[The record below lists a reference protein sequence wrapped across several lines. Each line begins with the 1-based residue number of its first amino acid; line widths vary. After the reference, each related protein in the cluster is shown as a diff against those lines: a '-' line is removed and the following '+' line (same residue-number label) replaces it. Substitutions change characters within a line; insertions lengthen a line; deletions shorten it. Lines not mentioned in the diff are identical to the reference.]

1 MAEIQEKSFVG
12 NTYRE
17 CWEAYQKFVQGGKFA
32 VGGSGGDH
40 FYEVD
45 HIWTEF
51 LGVSQS
57 QPGTHG
63 MHKLIV
69 LYKVQFELNDNAM

>member
-1 MAEIQEKSFVG
+1 MSEILEKSFVG
-12 NTYRE
+12 NTHRE
-17 CWEAYQKFVQGGKFA
+17 CWIAYQQFIREGRYA
-32 VGGSGGDH
+32 VAGSGGDH
-40 FYEVD
+40 FYELD

-69 LYKVQFELNDNAM
+69 LYKVEFQLNDGAM